1 MTTSSYEMLQTDDSL
16 NDTSKDNEINEHLTS
31 ADNTKTNQKTKT
43 KTSSITRKSMPK
55 NVKLEQPPIRRL
67 RKRLATILDAMNHCQ
82 TLKKKKSKRRSHCE
96 KRLKKYILKFVET
109 ASVNRFRY
117 IF

>member
-1 MTTSSYEMLQTDDSL
+1 MTTSSYEMSQKDDSL

-31 ADNTKTNQKTKT
+31 AHKTRTNQNPKTN
-43 KTSSITRKSMPK
+43 TSSIKQKSMPK
-55 NVKLEQPPIRRL
+55 NVKLELPPIRRL

-82 TLKKKKSKRRSHCE
+82 TFKKKTSKRRSHCE
-96 KRLKKYILKFVET
+96 KKLKKYILKFVET
-109 ASVNRFRY
+109 ASFNRFKY